1 MPHKLQE
8 TAAFIN
14 IREGFSHTEGAAMLE
29 MLDIQPT
36 DESKHLILF

>member
-8 TAAFIN
+8 TAAFIS
-14 IREGFSHTEGAAMLE
+14 IRERFSHTEGAAMLE

-36 DESKHLILF
+36 DEPKHYILF

>member
-1 MPHKLQE
+1 MPHKWQE

-14 IREGFSHTEGAAMLE
+14 IRERFSHTEGAAMLQ

-36 DESKHLILF
+36 GESEHFILF